1 MSIKFIFFIFF
12 NFLPQTVKN
21 DQIYIQTVKI
31 VFKRLY
37 LNLNRLIRSQYL
49 TTVHRL
55 QQSSTQRRL
64 QCELYR
70 PLYPADRPTI
80 YRPTSMHACR
90 YPRLNI
96 IHINK
101 SCRLSI
107 VRFLIQEATR
117 EARETRSFAFPILYD
132 PSPFGANHWSSSSK
146 LTSRKQRAMSSRSGL
161 WERETRESDELSSYG
176 L

>member
-1 MSIKFIFFIFF
+1 VFCDVAGQIDFHRLVDRSGCEMIRC
-12 NFLPQTVKN
+12 LMLMHEN
-21 DQIYIQTVKI
+21 DETG
-31 VFKRLY
+31 
-37 LNLNRLIRSQYL
+37 NLNKQLRRRSEYQDPFIVQYY
-49 TTVHRL
+49 
-55 QQSSTQRRL
+55 QSP
-64 QCELYR
+64 EE
-70 PLYPADRPTI
+70 
-80 YRPTSMHACR
+80 MHACR

-117 EARETRSFAFPILYD
+117 EARETRRFAFPILYD